1 MIYNF
6 TLEVKETFLNK
17 LTTNCD
23 CHYTEMKKFEI
34 VTLLLLNIRTN
45 PAYKIGFDLI
55 RTVNACIKI
64 GSSYH
69 VCLFALKL
77 HYIKSFCYKKAQSF
91 FAFGF

>member
-23 CHYTEMKKFEI
+23 CHYTEMKKFD
-34 VTLLLLNIRTN
+34 

-55 RTVNACIKI
+55 RTVNACINI